1 MRFKLLRR
9 RLTISAPRMAI
20 RSAMPWPFRWAIVAI
35 VLGFC
40 AAIGLW
46 AFEFGKDIA
55 GLEKGSKEE
64 LMRLRSDLTE
74 ARAELVKAKQ
84 ERDHAQSIANTADT
98 RITTERASHES
109 LLAQLKQ
116 LEADNRA
123 LRDDLG
129 FFEKLIPASGGDG
142 LAIRSLQA
150 DLQNGNQLKWQVLVI
165 QSGKNPAEFNG
176 RLEVAFTGF
185 LDGKPWAANLSATDV
200 PAVKVKQYGRME
212 GTFDIPAQVAVKGM
226 SAKVMDGTVIKATQS
241 IKL

>member
-1 MRFKLLRR
+1 
-9 RLTISAPRMAI
+9 MAI

-55 GLEKGSKEE
+55 GLENGSNEE
-64 LMRLRSDLTE
+64 LLRLRTELRDVRSELTTS
-74 ARAELVKAKQ
+74 KQ
-84 ERDHAQSIANTADT
+84 ERDRAQFIANTADT
-98 RITTERASHES
+98 LVTTERASHES

-123 LRDDLG
+123 LRDELG
-129 FFEKLIPASGGDG
+129 FFEKLIPSAGVDG

-150 DLQNGNQLKWQVLVI
+150 DLLPGGKLKWQILVT
-165 QSGKNPAEFNG
+165 QTGKNPPEFYG
-176 RLEVAFTGF
+176 RLDVSFSGL
-185 LDGKPWAANLSATDV
+185 LDGKPWTTNLAGDG
-200 PAVKVKQYGRME
+200 PAIKFRQYGRME
-212 GTFDIPAQVAVKGM
+212 GAFDIPAKVVVQGM
-226 SAKVMDGTVIKATQS
+226 SAKVMDGTVVRATHS

>member
-20 RSAMPWPFRWAIVAI
+20 RSAMPWPLRWAIVAI

-64 LMRLRSDLTE
+64 MLRLRTELTDT
-74 ARAELVKAKQ
+74 RAELAKAKLDT
-84 ERDHAQSIANTADT
+84 DHAQSIANTADT
-98 RITTERASHES
+98 LVTAEKASHES
-109 LLAQLKQ
+109 LLTQLKQ
-116 LEADNRA
+116 LEADNRS

-129 FFEKLIPASGGDG
+129 FFEKLIPSAGIDG

-150 DLQNGNQLKWQVLVI
+150 DFLSGNKLKWQVLVI

-176 RLEVAFTGF
+176 RLEVAFSGL
-185 LDGKPWAANLSATDV
+185 LDGKPWTVGLASDS
-200 PAVKVKQYGRME
+200 PAIKVKQYGRME
-212 GTFDIPAQVAVKGM
+212 GTFDIPAQVVVKGM
-226 SAKVMDGTVIKATQS
+226 SAKVMDGTVVKATQS

>member
-64 LMRLRSDLTE
+64 MLRLRTELTDVK
-74 ARAELVKAKQ
+74 AELAKAKLD
-84 ERDHAQSIANTADT
+84 RDHAQSIANTADT
-98 RITTERASHES
+98 LVTAEKASHES

-116 LEADNRA
+116 LEADNRT

-129 FFEKLIPASGGDG
+129 FFEKLIPSAGVDG
-142 LAIRSLQA
+142 LAIRSMQA
-150 DLQNGNQLKWQVLVI
+150 DLLGGNKLKWQVLVI

-176 RLEVAFTGF
+176 RLEVAFSGL
-185 LDGKPWAANLSATDV
+185 LDGKPWTAILASDS
-200 PAVKVKQYGRME
+200 PAIKVKQYGRME
-212 GTFDIPAQVAVKGM
+212 GTFDIPAQVVVKGM
-226 SAKVMDGTVIKATQS
+226 SAKVMDGTVVKATQS

>member
-20 RSAMPWPFRWAIVAI
+20 HSAMPWPFRWAIVAI

-40 AAIGLW
+40 SAIGLW

-64 LMRLRSDLTE
+64 LVQLRATLTQVN
-74 ARAELVKAKQ
+74 ADLVKVTQ

-98 RITTERASHES
+98 LVTAEKASHES

-116 LEADNRA
+116 LEADNRT

-129 FFEKLIPASGGDG
+129 FFEKLIPSAGVDG

-150 DLQNGNQLKWQVLVI
+150 DLQNGNKLKWQVLVI
-165 QSGKNPAEFNG
+165 QPGKNPAEFNG
-176 RLEVAFTGF
+176 RLEVSFSGQ
-185 LDGKPWAANLSATDV
+185 LDGKPWTANLPGDS
-200 PAVKVKQYGRME
+200 PAIKVKQYGRLE
-212 GTFDIPAQVAVKGM
+212 GVFDLPPLVVLSGM
-226 SAKVMDGTVIKATQS
+226 SAKVMDGAAVKATQS
-241 IKL
+241 LKL

>member
-64 LMRLRSDLTE
+64 MLRLRTELTD
-74 ARAELVKAKQ
+74 ARAELAKAKLD
-84 ERDHAQSIANTADT
+84 RDQAQSIANTADT
-98 RITTERASHES
+98 LVTAEKSSHES
-109 LLAQLKQ
+109 LLAQFKQ
-116 LEADNRA
+116 LEADNRT

-129 FFEKLIPASGGDG
+129 FFEKLIPSAGVDG
-142 LAIRSLQA
+142 IAIRSLQA
-150 DLQNGNQLKWQVLVI
+150 DVLSGTRIKWQVLVI

-176 RLEVAFTGF
+176 RLEVSFSGL
-185 LDGKPWAANLSATDV
+185 LDGKPWTASLAGGS
-200 PAVKVKQYGRME
+200 PSIKVKQYGRME
-212 GTFDIPAQVAVKGM
+212 GTFDIPAQVLVKGM
-226 SAKVMDGTVIKATQS
+226 SAKVMDGTFVKATQS

>member
-20 RSAMPWPFRWAIVAI
+20 RSAMPWPFRWAIFAI

-55 GLEKGSKEE
+55 GLEKGSKAE
-64 LMRLRSDLTE
+64 LLHLRSELTDVKT
-74 ARAELVKAKQ
+74 ELVTVKQ
-84 ERDHAQSIANTADT
+84 ERDRAQSIANTADT
-98 RITTERASHES
+98 LVSAERSSHES
-109 LLAQLKQ
+109 MLAQLKQ
-116 LEADNRA
+116 LETENRA

-129 FFEKLIPASGGDG
+129 FFEKLIPSAGAEG

-150 DLQNGNQLKWQVLVI
+150 DLQNGNTLKWQVLVI
-165 QSGKNPAEFNG
+165 QSGKNPTEFNG
-176 RLEVAFTGF
+176 RLDVSFSGL
-185 LDGKPWAANLSATDV
+185 LDGKPWTSNVAGAS
-200 PAVKVKQYGRME
+200 PAIKVRQYGRIE
-212 GTFDIPAQVAVKGM
+212 GAFDIPAQVVVKGM
-226 SAKVMDGTVIKATQS
+226 SAKVMDGAVVKATQS

>member
-9 RLTISAPRMAI
+9 RLTVSAPRMAI

-64 LMRLRSDLTE
+64 MQRLRTELTDV
-74 ARAELVKAKQ
+74 RAELAKAKLD
-84 ERDHAQSIANTADT
+84 RDHAQSIANTADT
-98 RITTERASHES
+98 LVTAEKASHES

-116 LEADNRA
+116 LEADNRS

-129 FFEKLIPASGGDG
+129 FFEKLIPSAGVDG
-142 LAIRSLQA
+142 VAIRSLQA
-150 DLQNGNQLKWQVLVI
+150 DFLSSNKLKWQVLVI

-176 RLEVAFTGF
+176 RLEIWFTGI
-185 LDGKPWAANLSATDV
+185 LNGKPWSVMV
-200 PAVKVKQYGRME
+200 PGEPPAIKVKQYGRMDGE
-212 GTFDIPAQVAVKGM
+212 FEVPAQVVVKGM
-226 SAKVMDGTVIKATQS
+226 SAKVMDGAVVKATHS

>member
-9 RLTISAPRMAI
+9 RLTISSPRMAI
-20 RSAMPWPFRWAIVAI
+20 RSAMPWPLRWAIVAI

-55 GLEKGSKEE
+55 GLEKGSNEE
-64 LMRLRSDLTE
+64 LLRLRTE
-74 ARAELVKAKQ
+74 LRDVRSEFTTAKQ
-84 ERDHAQSIANTADT
+84 ERDRAQSIANTADT
-98 RITTERASHES
+98 LVTTEKASHKS

-129 FFEKLIPASGGDG
+129 FFEKLIPSAGVDG

-150 DLQNGNQLKWQVLVI
+150 DLLPGGKLKWQVLVI
-165 QSGKNPAEFNG
+165 QTGKNPAEFIG
-176 RLEVAFTGF
+176 RLDVSFSGL
-185 LDGKPWAANLSATDV
+185 LDGKPWTTDSSGDGPV
-200 PAVKVKQYGRME
+200 IKVRQYGRME
-212 GTFDIPAQVAVKGM
+212 GAFDIPAKAVVHGM
-226 SAKVMDGTVIKATQS
+226 SAKVLDGTVVRATQS

>member
-20 RSAMPWPFRWAIVAI
+20 RSAMPWPFRWAIFAI

-55 GLEKGSKEE
+55 GLERGSKEE
-64 LMRLRSDLTE
+64 LQHLRTELTE
-74 ARAELVKAKQ
+74 IRAELLSVKQ

-98 RITTERASHES
+98 LVTAERASHEN

-116 LEADNRA
+116 VEAENRS
-123 LRDDLG
+123 LRDELG
-129 FFEKLIPASGGDG
+129 FFEKLIPSAGVDG

-150 DLQNGNQLKWQVLVI
+150 DLQNGSTLKWQVLVI
-165 QSGKNPAEFNG
+165 QAGKNPVEFNG
-176 RLEVAFTGF
+176 HIEISFSGL
-185 LDGKPWAANLSATDV
+185 LDGKPWTANLAGES
-200 PAVKVKQYGRME
+200 PAIKVKQYGRLD
-212 GTFDIPAQVAVKGM
+212 GTFEVPHQVVVKAM
-226 SAKVMDGTVIKATQS
+226 SAKVMDGKTVKATQS

>member
-1 MRFKLLRR
+1 
-9 RLTISAPRMAI
+9 MAI

-40 AAIGLW
+40 GAIGLW

-55 GLEKGSKEE
+55 GFEKGSKEE
-64 LMRLRSDLTE
+64 LQRLRT
-74 ARAELVKAKQ
+74 ELVDVRFELAAVKQ
-84 ERDHAQSIANTADT
+84 ERDRAQSIAITADT
-98 RITTERASHES
+98 LVTTEKASHQG

-116 LEADNRA
+116 LQADNRA

-129 FFEKLIPASGGDG
+129 FFEKLIPSAGVDG

-150 DLQNGNQLKWQVLVI
+150 DLVGPNQLKWQVLVI

-176 RLEVAFTGF
+176 RLEVSFTGF
-185 LDGKPWAANLSATDV
+185 LDDKPWAANLAGDA
-200 PAVKVKQYGRME
+200 PAIKVKQYGRME
-212 GTFDIPAQVAVKGM
+212 GTFDIPAQVVVKGM
-226 SAKVMDGTVIKATQS
+226 SAKVMDGTVVKATQS

>member
-64 LMRLRSDLTE
+64 MLRLRTELTD
-74 ARAELVKAKQ
+74 ARAELAKAKAD
-84 ERDHAQSIANTADT
+84 RDHAQSIANTADT
-98 RITTERASHES
+98 LVTAEKASHES

-116 LEADNRA
+116 LEADNRT

-129 FFEKLIPASGGDG
+129 FFEKLIPSAGVDG

-150 DLQNGNQLKWQVLVI
+150 DLIGSNKLKWQVMVI
-165 QSGKNPAEFNG
+165 QSGKNPPEFNG
-176 RLEVAFTGF
+176 RLEVSFSG
-185 LDGKPWAANLSATDV
+185 LLNGKPWMATLAGDP
-200 PAVKVKQYGRME
+200 PAVKVKQYGRMDGE
-212 GTFDIPAQVAVKGM
+212 FEVPAQVVVKGM
-226 SAKVMDGTVIKATQS
+226 SAKVMDGTVVKATQS

>member
-9 RLTISAPRMAI
+9 RLTISAPRMSV

-64 LMRLRSDLTE
+64 MQRLRIELTE
-74 ARAELVKAKQ
+74 ARAELVKVKQ
-84 ERDHAQSIANTADT
+84 EREHAQSIANTADT
-98 RITTERASHES
+98 LVTAEKASHES

-116 LEADNRA
+116 LEGDNRT

-129 FFEKLIPASGGDG
+129 FFEKLIPAAGADG

-150 DLQNGNQLKWQVLVI
+150 DMLGNGKLKWQVLVI
-165 QSGKNPAEFNG
+165 QSGKNPPEFNG
-176 RLEVAFTGF
+176 RLEVSFSG
-185 LDGKPWAANLSATDV
+185 LLNGKPWTTALSGDT
-200 PAVKVKQYGRME
+200 PAIKVKQYGRMDGE
-212 GTFDIPAQVAVKGM
+212 FEVPAQVVVKGM
-226 SAKVMDGTVIKATQS
+226 SAKVMDGTVVKATQS